1 MIACNVTPRS
11 AQNPVVLGSLR
22 GMPWGIA
29 VFLAYGLLIL
39 VGIGLSLGPVVD
51 QAISAPVTFVGVVWM
66 ALLAYTIFTITL
78 VLQRKAAARGFA
90 LGLSTLTLP
99 AIPLAALAGLPLA
112 VLFFAV
118 LAFLLFNG
126 LQTRAVRAWL
136 DQP

>member
-1 MIACNVTPRS
+1 
-11 AQNPVVLGSLR
+11 
-22 GMPWGIA
+22 MPWGIA
-29 VFLAYGLLIL
+29 VFLAYGFLLL
-39 VGIGLSLGPVVD
+39 AAIGLSLGPVVD
-51 QAISAPVTFVGVVWM
+51 LAETAPVSVVGVVWM
-66 ALLAYTIFTITL
+66 ALLAYTIFTITI

-99 AIPLAALAGLPLA
+99 AMPLAGLAGLPLA

-126 LQTRAVRAWL
+126 LRTRSVRAWL